1 MPPDYQQGITNDL
14 SVAERGP
21 GPSDGECVT
30 EYCQDHEREHPPM
43 VGQSAEGSA
52 QAHHTQ
58 LQPATLHVQHGT
70 RTAKKS
76 NSNFLRSTS
85 PWNHTYT
92 EIREGRPHGHGH
104 VLAHAHSHPHPVA
117 PSAGLPEDDPV
128 YEEIERS
135 EIQVSDMSD
144 EDGKRQSDVSRQS
157 SRSYGDHRPLIP
169 YSPAADRNFHSCLDA
184 AFKHRLKDHAR
195 YHPGLDRDLGEM
207 DFCRLSPAG
216 FRTPAD
222 LSRHPPNPN
231 AYLYSGENARTVAVL
246 DGETV
251 VCHLQQ
257 PDQLY
262 PHDPYNS
269 RTMVLPPY
277 SEC

>member
-1 MPPDYQQGITNDL
+1 MRRQPYMPPDYQQGITNDL
-14 SVAERGP
+14 SVADRAT
-21 GPSDGECVT
+21 GPSEV
-30 EYCQDHEREHPPM
+30 ERDHEREHSP
-43 VGQSAEGSA
+43 VGQTGDVPIP
-52 QAHHTQ
+52 QPQQ
-58 LQPATLHVQHGT
+58 LQPPTLQIQHGT

-104 VLAHAHSHPHPVA
+104 VLAQAHP
-117 PSAGLPEDDPV
+117 GLPEDDPV

-184 AFKHRLKDHAR
+184 AFKHRHKDHAR
-195 YHPGLDRDLGEM
+195 YHPGLDRDLGEL

-216 FRTPAD
+216 FRTPTD
-222 LSRHPPNPN
+222 HSRHLPNPN
-231 AYLYSGENARTVAVL
+231 VYLYSGENARTVAVL

-257 PDQLY
+257 PDHQLY

>member
-1 MPPDYQQGITNDL
+1 MPPDYHQGITNNL
-14 SVAERGP
+14 SVTEKGV
-21 GPSDGECVT
+21 GSTDIECMT
-30 EYCQDHEREHPPM
+30 EYCQDREQDCPAVDQNGESLAPHNPP
-43 VGQSAEGSA
+43 SL
-52 QAHHTQ
+52 HTQ
-58 LQPATLHVQHGT
+58 HGV

-76 NSNFLRSTS
+76 NNLLRSTS

-104 VLAHAHSHPHPVA
+104 ILAHTHSYTHPISS
-117 PSAGLPEDDPV
+117 SAGLPDDDPV

-184 AFKHRLKDHAR
+184 ALKHQLKDHAC
-195 YHPGLDRDLGEM
+195 YHPGLDRDLEEV
-207 DFCRLSPAG
+207 DFCGLAPSG
-216 FRTPAD
+216 LRTPTD
-222 LSRHPPNPN
+222 LSRHPPNPS
-231 AYLYSGENARTVAVL
+231 AYIYSGENARTVAVL
-246 DGETV
+246 NGETV

-257 PDQLY
+257 SDHHQLY
-262 PHDPYNS
+262 PHDSYSS
-269 RTMVLPPY
+269 RTVVLPPY